1 MNTTAT
7 ANVNPNPTATI
18 TEEEVKSHTL
28 TLTRDY
34 EADRTKLF
42 RAWTDPEMLKQW
54 FGPPGVL
61 TLDAHV
67 DLRVGGEYR
76 LTLQEPGGAT
86 IVHGGVYQTIDPPDK
101 LVFTWVLEDQGCE
114 GSEGLF
120 AETIVSLSFEA
131 HGRGTRL
138 VLTHAFLP
146 TEASRAAHAE
156 GWEGSLDRLQ
166 ETLD

>member
-1 MNTTAT
+1 MNSTAT
-7 ANVNPNPTATI
+7 APVA
-18 TEEEVKSHTL
+18 EKEVKSHTL
-28 TLTRDY
+28 TLTRDF
-34 EADRTKLF
+34 EADRSRLF
-42 RAWTDPEMLKQW
+42 QAWTDPEMLKQW

-86 IVHGGVYQTIDPPDK
+86 IVHGGVYQTVDPPDR

-120 AETIVSLSFEA
+120 AETRVSLSFEA
-131 HGRGTRL
+131 RGSGSRL
-138 VLTHAFLP
+138 VLTHDFLP
-146 TEASRAAHAE
+146 TQASRAAHAE
-156 GWEGSLDRLQ
+156 GWVGSLDRLE